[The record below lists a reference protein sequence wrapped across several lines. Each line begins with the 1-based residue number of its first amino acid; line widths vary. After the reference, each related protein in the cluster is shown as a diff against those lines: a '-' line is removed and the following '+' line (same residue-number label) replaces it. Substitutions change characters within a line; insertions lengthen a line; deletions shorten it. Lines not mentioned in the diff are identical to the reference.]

1 MGWTNQ
7 DRDFFPMETGSLAR
21 YSERSTMKAACIVGL
36 LAGLV
41 FVLLACVAGPGYSC
55 AFATLF
61 ISGLLKFTLSP

>member
-1 MGWTNQ
+1 
-7 DRDFFPMETGSLAR
+7 
-21 YSERSTMKAACIVGL
+21 MKAACLVGL

-41 FVLLACVAGPGYSC
+41 FVTLACVGGFALSC